1 MNKLEFIDKLSND
14 ISKDV
19 NNNTSDTLDEIYD
32 EFNKTLNDSLKKFN
46 TSIFDSNGFLKRIEN
61 INVGDKNNQDL
72 LKNIINSMR
81 VDYADVQSLNRSEI
95 LIKRDLENICSQMPE
110 MRTVISIIR
119 DAIVECNIAT
129 GELSRSYIFE
139 NNSSE
144 LNDSKILE
152 IERAYDLLIA
162 IKNYI
167 IPRTLMTGETYILVV
182 PYSKLFAEI
191 DAIKNRLSYGTAAT
205 PQSAA
210 KPSALKE
217 NHSIYSEQNL
227 KIMMESVSQITK
239 KDSADTYKVEKNSSS
254 VPQASIDS
262 MSKEYMKSILENIR
276 VIDTSSLFVEEMG
289 EDGFVKYFSEVY
301 ENIKSKSK
309 PMAESELFNGITDQ
323 YQVND
328 GLVDEKKYQDIKGC
342 YIKYL
347 NGLQVVP
354 IRMDRKIIG
363 YYYITTSMDLAINPA
378 QPSGIVDLSFQHY
391 TKDKN
396 LVENLTK
403 IIIQA
408 FDKKML
414 ETNIKLKNE
423 IAEIIMSHKFS
434 QGRLSFVF
442 IPETDIIRMAI
453 NEDEN
458 GRGHSVLE
466 PTLFPARMYLML
478 TLYNMLYI
486 LNNNTTRVHYIKS
499 SGLNKDYASQIQRVM
514 RKFQSRRI
522 TIDDIY
528 TYSGVLN
535 KVGGMGEMVLPTGR
549 GDYKALETDTIP
561 AADMPL
567 NTEFLEMQR
576 KEAISGTGV
585 PYTMITDAIESTDF
599 AINVRMANA
608 RFLSTISGY
617 KIDFNRCLTNLYQR
631 LLKYN
636 TDLDDTV
643 IVSFKFSFN
652 PARHQELAI
661 DNELIQGFNGLV
673 EMIQSV
679 YYPNSELQDEN
690 GQPSLKQIKLRRK
703 LAEKFL
709 PQLDFESLEE
719 IIKQVDTETA
729 SDKLIAKANSTEIS
743 EDNMELLNDEE

>member
-144 LNDSKILE
+144 LNDSKVLE

-239 KDSADTYKVEKNSSS
+239 KDSEDTYKVEKNSSS
-254 VPQASIDS
+254 VSQSSIDN

-323 YQVND
+323 FQVND

-423 IAEIIMSHKFS
+423 IAEIVMNHKFS

-617 KIDFNRCLTNLYQR
+617 KIDFNKCLTNLYQR

-729 SDKLIAKANSTEIS
+729 SDKLVAKANSTEIS

>member
-129 GELSRSYIFE
+129 GEVSRSYIFE

-152 IERAYDLLIA
+152 IERTYDLLIA

-191 DAIKNRLSYGTAAT
+191 DAIKNKLSYGTAAT

-217 NHSIYSEQNL
+217 SHSIYSEQNL

-239 KDSADTYKVEKNSSS
+239 KDSADTYKVEKNSTVS
-254 VPQASIDS
+254 QTSIDS
-262 MSKEYMKSILENIR
+262 ASREYMKSILENIR
-276 VIDTSSLFVEEMG
+276 VTDASSLFVEEMG
-289 EDGFVKYFSEVY
+289 EDGFVKYFSEIY
-301 ENIKSKSK
+301 ENTKSKSK
-309 PMAESELFNGITDQ
+309 PIAESELFNGITDQ
-323 YQVND
+323 YQVDD

-617 KIDFNRCLTNLYQR
+617 KIDFNKCLTNLYQR
-631 LLKYN
+631 LLKYS
-636 TDLDDTV
+636 TDIDDVV
-643 IVSFKFSFN
+643 IASFKFTFN

-661 DNELIQGFNGLV
+661 DNELIQSFNGLV

-679 YYPNSELQDEN
+679 YYPNSELQDED

-719 IIKQVDTETA
+719 IIKQVNTEA
-729 SDKLIAKANSTEIS
+729 SSDKLIAKANSTEIS